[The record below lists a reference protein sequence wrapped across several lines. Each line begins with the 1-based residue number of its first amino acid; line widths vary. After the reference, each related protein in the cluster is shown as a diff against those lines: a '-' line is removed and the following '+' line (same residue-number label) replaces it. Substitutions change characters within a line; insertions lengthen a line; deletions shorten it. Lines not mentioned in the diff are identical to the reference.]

1 MSLTSKTRVRR
12 AIRKKKAGKERKKNL
27 EKKGTTPAFPVHQS

>member
-12 AIRKKKAGKERKKNL
+12 AIRKKKAGKERKKEL
-27 EKKGTTPAFPVHQS
+27 QKKGTTPAFPVHED